1 MKISA
6 FQAILYGVFGV
17 SALIGLFVFA
27 TYTAKNGANAI
38 GPVVIWGTLPKE
50 SMEATLIELNKIE
63 VSLKNVSYGEKD
75 PRAPPADLAAAIATG
90 GAPDLVLASQ
100 ENLLALA
107 KFVAPISLSTLPT
120 SAFVN
125 TFVGEGSL
133 FAIPGGAG
141 YWGIPF
147 LIDPLVLF
155 SNHAILASLGIAKP
169 PDTWE
174 ALTGLVPSVATL
186 TSTRQ
191 ITRALIALGTYDN
204 VNHARGILSTLFL
217 QIGVPIST
225 YSAGVFAADLG
236 RTAENGV
243 PPGRAVLSFYTQFA
257 DPSKVSY
264 TWDPSL
270 PDSEKMF
277 LTGDLA
283 LYIGYASRARYL
295 KAANP
300 NLDIGTTPIPQPAT
314 TKARSVYGL
323 AYAFMIPRGAGNAAG
338 AYQTATLLIE
348 PRNQAVAAKTTGLAP
363 ATLTTL
369 AVVPSDD
376 PAAAVAYAEAL
387 YTKGWLSP
395 SPLSTDQIFSRMIG
409 NVVSG
414 RSSFDTALNSA
425 GQSLGALLQQK

>member
-27 TYTAKNGANAI
+27 TFTAKNGANAI
-38 GPVVIWGTLPKE
+38 CPVVIWGTLPKE

-63 VSLKNVSYGEKD
+63 VSLKNVSYVEKD
-75 PRAPPADLAAAIATG
+75 PRALPADLAAAIATG

-100 ENLLALA
+100 ENLL
-107 KFVAPISLSTLPT
+107 APISLSTLPT

-191 ITRALIALGTYDN
+191 ITRGLIALGTYDN
-204 VNHARGILSTLFL
+204 VDHARGILPTLFL

-225 YSAGVFAADLG
+225 YSA
-236 RTAENGV
+236 
-243 PPGRAVLSFYTQFA
+243 
-257 DPSKVSY
+257 
-264 TWDPSL
+264 
-270 PDSEKMF
+270 
-277 LTGDLA
+277 
-283 LYIGYASRARYL
+283 
-295 KAANP
+295 
-300 NLDIGTTPIPQPAT
+300 
-314 TKARSVYGL
+314 
-323 AYAFMIPRGAGNAAG
+323 
-338 AYQTATLLIE
+338 
-348 PRNQAVAAKTTGLAP
+348 
-363 ATLTTL
+363 
-369 AVVPSDD
+369 
-376 PAAAVAYAEAL
+376 
-387 YTKGWLSP
+387 
-395 SPLSTDQIFSRMIG
+395 
-409 NVVSG
+409 
-414 RSSFDTALNSA
+414 
-425 GQSLGALLQQK
+425 